1 MLSMKEA
8 SPLTPPRLKLR
19 LSPGVSEKTCVS
31 PSNRLFTLMRVLPSG
46 PPFSGLKEATMG
58 FSELTFTAL

>member
-8 SPLTPPRLKLR
+8 SPFTPPRLYCR
-19 LSPGVSEKTCVS
+19 LDILSNENTCTS
-31 PSNRLFTLMRVLPSG
+31 PSNRLLALMRVAFS
-46 PPFSGLKEATMG
+46 PPFSGLKDATMG